1 VRRGSAAGVVAAAH
15 GEQVHVRV
23 ALSSVVASH
32 RLHGG
37 GVEGAC
43 TVVVR
48 VVRGTRRYD
57 GQGHASATVRSA
69 TVAEIGD
76 IESQPHAHVL
86 VEQCRCRLVW
96 NRQLASVEDAV
107 PASTTEGRVG
117 KRMVTMATRRS
128 TVISKGVAMSI
139 VTVTMLVLVCIAC
152 TCGWRCGW
160 ILLAGQGK
168 VDGAGEL
175 LPSLHGVAISA
186 KA

>member
-1 VRRGSAAGVVAAAH
+1 
-15 GEQVHVRV
+15 VHVRV

-139 VTVTMLVLVCIAC
+139 VTVTMLAPAVGDVVGSFLLGKERLTVLASCFRAFM
-152 TCGWRCGW
+152 
-160 ILLAGQGK
+160 
-168 VDGAGEL
+168 EL
-175 LPSLHGVAISA
+175 L
-186 KA
+186 